1 MGFWSISLYG
11 NDLTLDVRDKLDD
24 LLKSGVSSQDVYQEM
39 LKCLKKYSQLMKNL
53 YFGLL

>member
-24 LLKSGVSSQDVYQEM
+24 LLKSGVSQKEFSRIRNSIKIHSYKEN
-39 LKCLKKYSQLMKNL
+39 KR
-53 YFGLL
+53 